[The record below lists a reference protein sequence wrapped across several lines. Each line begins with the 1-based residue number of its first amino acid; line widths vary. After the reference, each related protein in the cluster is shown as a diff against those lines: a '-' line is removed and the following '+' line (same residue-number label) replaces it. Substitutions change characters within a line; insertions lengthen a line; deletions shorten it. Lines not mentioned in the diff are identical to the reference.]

1 MLLPGATGAGTPIAE
16 VEALRAVAR
25 GAVEW
30 VLGLD
35 LDVVVAVA
43 GADATRGWPTT
54 TPTGVQRHT
63 GAATTTD
70 EVLPAGLAVLL
81 TLAPRPPGER
91 PPVLQS
97 VARTAAPDEAAALGR
112 LLATSAARVGLLVAG
127 DGSARRGPKAPG
139 YFDERAHPLRRRR
152 AAHAGRRRPRCP
164 ARPGPR
170 AGRRPAL
177 RRARRLAGPRRGGAG
192 ASGARTPG
200 PLRGSVRGRL
210 LRRPV
215 GAVSTGGAMGA
226 VAAAE
231 WFGRATTSA
240 DRWSAPE
247 LLVAKHDTRISVVIP
262 ARDEQ
267 ATIGEIVT
275 GIRTRADRGDG
286 AGRRDRRHRL
296 RLLRRHGGR
305 RRSLRRHRACRPVD
319 PARSRRPPRQGRG
332 AVEVAVRGPRGPAR
346 VRRRRSD
353 ASGGRTSWSV
363 CWDRC

>member
-139 YFDERAHPLRRRR
+139 YFDERAIPFDDAVQRTLADGDHAALLALGPGPAADLLSAGR
-152 AAHAGRRRPRCP
+152 AAWQVLAGAAQERPV
-164 ARPGPR
+164 
-170 AGRRPAL
+170 
-177 RRARRLAGPRRGGAG
+177 RARLDHCADPFGVAYFV
-192 ASGARTPG
+192 AR
-200 PLRGSVRGRL
+200 
-210 LRRPV
+210 
-215 GAVSTGGAMGA
+215 
-226 VAAAE
+226 
-231 WFGRATTSA
+231 W
-240 DRWSAPE
+240 E
-247 LLVAKHDTRISVVIP
+247 L
-262 ARDEQ
+262 
-267 ATIGEIVT
+267 
-275 GIRTRADRGDG
+275 
-286 AGRRDRRHRL
+286 
-296 RLLRRHGGR
+296 
-305 RRSLRRHRACRPVD
+305 
-319 PARSRRPPRQGRG
+319 
-332 AVEVAVRGPRGPAR
+332 
-346 VRRRRSD
+346 
-353 ASGGRTSWSV
+353 
-363 CWDRC
+363 